1 MKRRSQ
7 PQAPPRVPADHGGR
21 WWCALILASGFL
33 YANSLANPFVF
44 DDQNAIVDNTTIRTL
59 APLRVPLSP
68 PAETPVARRP
78 LVNLSFALDYA
89 RGGAEAEA
97 FRPTNLAIHLLAG
110 LALFGVVR
118 RALQAGAAGLA
129 DPRRATALAGAAAL
143 LWVVHPL
150 HSETINYISQR
161 TTSLMGLFY
170 LLTFYCA
177 LRGIGGRRGWHAAAV
192 AACAAGMACKESM
205 VTAPVLV
212 VLFERVFVFA
222 SMRQAIR
229 SHGGFYVAL
238 AATWGVL
245 AALMGWGGRTTVGF
259 DAGISAWSYLLNQLP
274 ILVDYIRLAVWP
286 MALVVD
292 YGLPRELRLADVAL
306 PALVVLALAAATLL
320 TLRRWPRAGFPLAA
334 FFILLAPTSSIVP
347 IVTEVGAERR
357 MYLPLAALL
366 ALAVCSAGRWLELP
380 SRPSPA
386 SGSHAG
392 NLRQWLPAA
401 AVAVLAVLLGAATM
415 RRNVEYQSTL
425 TLAQTTV
432 ERRPHGRAHYALA
445 HALFEEGQRPEALA
459 SFRRSS
465 PDFPPADFALG
476 SELLVD
482 GRTEEGIA
490 RLQRF
495 VERMPEHPA
504 VPSARHSI
512 AAGLAIS
519 GKPDEAIAEL
529 RDLLSGNAR
538 LPRAQAL
545 LGRLLL
551 LNEQPGAAV
560 PHLERALAAFPAD
573 ASIVA
578 HLARALALAG
588 RDGRARTILERG
600 VIAHPGDAVLRG
612 LLGVIIARDGDLQQA
627 LAHFR
632 AALAIDPSSET
643 ARSNLARAERQFGAG
658 ADSVGAT
665 PVGREATGTAGAAP
679 VAEWPEHPRSA
690 GGQAVVASP

>member
-1 MKRRSQ
+1 MTRRPQ
-7 PQAPPRVPADHGGR
+7 PQAAAPARVPADHAGR
-21 WWCALILASGFL
+21 LWCALILASGFL
-33 YANSLANPFVF
+33 YVNSLGNPFVF
-44 DDQNAIVDNTTIRTL
+44 DDQNAIIDNTTIRTL
-59 APLRVPLSP
+59 TPLRVPLSP
-68 PAETPVARRP
+68 PEETPVARRP

-89 RGGAEAEA
+89 RGGADAEA

-110 LALFGVVR
+110 LVLFGVVR
-118 RALQAGAAGLA
+118 RALRAGAAGVA
-129 DPRRATALAGAAAL
+129 DPRQATALAGAAAL

-161 TTSLMGLFY
+161 TTSLMGLCY

-177 LRGIGGRRGWHAAAV
+177 LRGIGGRREWHAAAV
-192 AACAAGMACKESM
+192 VACAAGMACKESM
-205 VTAPVLV
+205 VTAPLLV
-212 VLFERVFVFA
+212 VLFERVFVFP

-229 SHGGFYVAL
+229 THGRFYGAL

-245 AALMGWGGRTTVGF
+245 AALMAWGGRTTVGF
-259 DAGISAWSYLLNQLP
+259 DAGISAWAYLLNQLP
-274 ILVDYIRLAVWP
+274 ILVDYIRLALWP
-286 MALVVD
+286 TALVVD

-306 PALVVLALAAATLL
+306 PALVVLTLAAVTLL
-320 TLRRWPRAGFPLAA
+320 SLRRWPRAGFALAA

-366 ALAVCSAGRWLELP
+366 AVAVCSVGRWLELP
-380 SRPSPA
+380 PRLSPA
-386 SGSHAG
+386 SGHA
-392 NLRQWLPAA
+392 RIYRRWLPAA
-401 AVAVLAVLLGAATM
+401 ALAVLAMLLGAATM
-415 RRNVEYQSTL
+415 RRNAEYQSTL
-425 TLAQTTV
+425 SLAQTTV

-482 GRTEEGIA
+482 GKTEEGIA
-490 RLQRF
+490 RLRRF
-495 VERMPEHPA
+495 IERMPEHPA

-519 GKPDEAIAEL
+519 GKSDEAIAEL

-560 PHLERALAAFPAD
+560 PHLETALAALPSD
-573 ASIVA
+573 ASILA
-578 HLARALALAG
+578 HLARALAMAG
-588 RDGRARTILERG
+588 SDSRARTLLERG
-600 VIAHPGDAVLRG
+600 VIAHPRDAVLRG
-612 LLGVIIARDGDLQQA
+612 LLGVVSARDGNLPQA

-632 AALAIDPSSET
+632 AALAIDPSSES
-643 ARSNLARAERQFGAG
+643 ARSNLARAERQFNAR
-658 ADSVGAT
+658 ADSL
-665 PVGREATGTAGAAP
+665 AP
-679 VAEWPEHPRSA
+679 DAFRP
-690 GGQAVVASP
+690 